1 MFQKSGKITPARYL
15 IYRTLKKI
23 FFKKISETAFTLPTG
38 KPCAPLKIPQ
48 GFLHTFFQKN
58 FFWEVI
64 TIPIR
69 IISPGSQRRPLSWGL
84 QGEHNA
90 TQLQLD
96 VRQFLAAW
104 PDGTPAL
111 MVTRQDGHPYLLDK
125 SQWVLDIPTT
135 NIVAT
140 LSNRETELLGR
151 IELVVSW
158 SRADG
163 SIAKSQSYLGFISG
177 NPTSSSLPLTPSVIE
192 ALDDLKAA
200 GERAEAAATRAEAA
214 AASIDEKIA
223 DEDNLT
229 YTKVL
234 TALELPSVGRIN
246 RLYVETST
254 SKLWI
259 WDDVK
264 LAYVCVG
271 TGTAGS
277 SIDPDVICGGDAFST

>member
-1 MFQKSGKITPARYL
+1 
-15 IYRTLKKI
+15 
-23 FFKKISETAFTLPTG
+23 
-38 KPCAPLKIPQ
+38 
-48 GFLHTFFQKN
+48 
-58 FFWEVI
+58 
-64 TIPIR
+64 
-69 IISPGSQRRPLSWGL
+69 
-84 QGEHNA
+84 
-90 TQLQLD
+90 
-96 VRQFLAAW
+96 
-104 PDGTPAL
+104 

-125 SQWVLDIPTT
+125 SQWVLDVPTT

-158 SRADG
+158 SRVDG

-200 GERAEAAATRAEAA
+200 GERAEAAAKRAEEAA
-214 AASIDEKIA
+214 ASVDEKIA
-223 DEDNLT
+223 DENGLV

-234 TALELPSVGRIN
+234 TALELPSVGKVN

-259 WDDVK
+259 WDETALK
-264 LAYVCVG
+264 YVCVSGSGGG
-271 TGTAGS
+271 TTPEFD
-277 SIDPDVICGGDAFST
+277 IIYGGDAFTT

>member
-1 MFQKSGKITPARYL
+1 M
-15 IYRTLKKI
+15 
-23 FFKKISETAFTLPTG
+23 
-38 KPCAPLKIPQ
+38 
-48 GFLHTFFQKN
+48 
-58 FFWEVI
+58 
-64 TIPIR
+64 
-69 IISPGSQRRPLSWGL
+69 
-84 QGEHNA
+84 
-90 TQLQLD
+90 
-96 VRQFLAAW
+96 
-104 PDGTPAL
+104 
-111 MVTRQDGHPYLLDK
+111 
-125 SQWVLDIPTT
+125 LDIPTT

-200 GERAEAAATRAEAA
+200 GERATAAASAAEAA
-214 AASIDEKIA
+214 AKRAEEAAASVDEKIA

-234 TALELPSVGRIN
+234 TALELPSVGKTN

>member
-1 MFQKSGKITPARYL
+1 MI
-15 IYRTLKKI
+15 
-23 FFKKISETAFTLPTG
+23 
-38 KPCAPLKIPQ
+38 
-48 GFLHTFFQKN
+48 
-58 FFWEVI
+58 
-64 TIPIR
+64 
-69 IISPGSQRRPLSWGL
+69 
-84 QGEHNA
+84 
-90 TQLQLD
+90 
-96 VRQFLAAW
+96 
-104 PDGTPAL
+104 
-111 MVTRQDGHPYLLDK
+111 TRQDGHPYLLDK

-200 GERAEAAATRAEAA
+200 GERAEAAAKRAEEAA
-214 AASIDEKIA
+214 ASVDEKIA
-223 DEDNLT
+223 DEDGLV

-234 TALELPSVGRIN
+234 TALELPSVGKVN

-259 WDDVK
+259 WDETALK
-264 LAYVCVG
+264 YVCVS
-271 TGTAGS
+271 GS
-277 SIDPDVICGGDAFST
+277 SGGTTPEFDVIYGGDAFTT

>member
-1 MFQKSGKITPARYL
+1 M
-15 IYRTLKKI
+15 
-23 FFKKISETAFTLPTG
+23 
-38 KPCAPLKIPQ
+38 
-48 GFLHTFFQKN
+48 
-58 FFWEVI
+58 
-64 TIPIR
+64 
-69 IISPGSQRRPLSWGL
+69 
-84 QGEHNA
+84 
-90 TQLQLD
+90 
-96 VRQFLAAW
+96 
-104 PDGTPAL
+104 
-111 MVTRQDGHPYLLDK
+111 
-125 SQWVLDIPTT
+125 LDIPTT
-135 NIVAT
+135 NIIAT

-200 GERAEAAATRAEAA
+200 GERAEEAAKRAEAA
-214 AASIDEKIA
+214 AASVIA

-234 TALELPSVGRIN
+234 TALELPSVGRAN

-271 TGTAGS
+271 TGSAGS
-277 SIDPDVICGGDAFST
+277 PIDPDVICGGDASST

>member
-1 MFQKSGKITPARYL
+1 M
-15 IYRTLKKI
+15 
-23 FFKKISETAFTLPTG
+23 
-38 KPCAPLKIPQ
+38 
-48 GFLHTFFQKN
+48 
-58 FFWEVI
+58 I

-69 IISPGSQRRPLSWGL
+69 IISPGSQKRPLSWGL

-111 MVTRQDGHPYLLDK
+111 MITRQDGHPYLLDK
-125 SQWVLDIPTT
+125 SQWVLDVPTT

-140 LSNRETELLGR
+140 LSSRETELLGR

-158 SRADG
+158 SRTDG

-200 GERAEAAATRAEAA
+200 GERAEAAAKRAEEAA
-214 AASIDEKIA
+214 ASVDAN
-223 DEDNLT
+223 EDGLV

-234 TALELPSVGRIN
+234 TALELPSVGKTN

-259 WDDVK
+259 WDDTK
-264 LAYVCVG
+264 LTYTCVG

-277 SIDPDVICGGDAFST
+277 SIDPDVIYGGDAFPT

>member
-1 MFQKSGKITPARYL
+1 
-15 IYRTLKKI
+15 
-23 FFKKISETAFTLPTG
+23 
-38 KPCAPLKIPQ
+38 
-48 GFLHTFFQKN
+48 
-58 FFWEVI
+58 
-64 TIPIR
+64 
-69 IISPGSQRRPLSWGL
+69 
-84 QGEHNA
+84 
-90 TQLQLD
+90 
-96 VRQFLAAW
+96 
-104 PDGTPAL
+104 

-151 IELVVSW
+151 IELVISW

-200 GERAEAAATRAEAA
+200 GERAEAAAKRAEAA
-214 AASIDEKIA
+214 AASVDEKIA
-223 DEDNLT
+223 DENGLV

-234 TALELPSVGRIN
+234 TALELPSVGKVN

-259 WDDVK
+259 WDETALK
-264 LAYVCVG
+264 YVCVSGSGGG
-271 TGTAGS
+271 TTPEFD
-277 SIDPDVICGGDAFST
+277 IIYGGDAFTT

>member
-1 MFQKSGKITPARYL
+1 MFQKSGKITLACYS
-15 IYRTLKKI
+15 IYIEPRKNFPRRL
-23 FFKKISETAFTLPTG
+23 SLCSTLPTG
-38 KPCAPLKIPQ
+38 NRASPLKKFTGIFIPSS
-48 GFLHTFFQKN
+48 KK

-69 IISPGSQRRPLSWGL
+69 IISPGSQKRPLSWGL

-151 IELVVSW
+151 IELVISW

-200 GERAEAAATRAEAA
+200 GERAEEAAKRAEAA
-214 AASIDEKIA
+214 AASVDAKVS
-223 DEDNLT
+223 DEDGLV

-234 TALELPSVGRIN
+234 TALELPSVGKVN

-259 WDDVK
+259 WDETSLK
-264 LAYVCVG
+264 YVCVG
-271 TGTAGS
+271 TGTASS
-277 SIDPDVICGGDAFST
+277 SIDPDVICGGNAFST

>member
-1 MFQKSGKITPARYL
+1 M
-15 IYRTLKKI
+15 
-23 FFKKISETAFTLPTG
+23 
-38 KPCAPLKIPQ
+38 
-48 GFLHTFFQKN
+48 
-58 FFWEVI
+58 I

-69 IISPGSQRRPLSWGL
+69 IISPGSQKRPLSWGL

-125 SQWVLDIPTT
+125 SQWTLDIPTT

-163 SIAKSQSYLGFISG
+163 SIAKSQSYLGFVSG

-200 GERAEAAATRAEAA
+200 GKTAAEAAERAEAAAKRAEEAA
-214 AASIDEKIA
+214 ASVDKKIS
-223 DEDNLT
+223 DEDSLT

-234 TALELPSVGRIN
+234 TALELPSVGRTN

-259 WDDVK
+259 WDDAK
-264 LAYVCVG
+264 LTYVCVG

-277 SIDPDVICGGDAFST
+277 SIDPDVIYGGDAFTT

>member
-1 MFQKSGKITPARYL
+1 M
-15 IYRTLKKI
+15 
-23 FFKKISETAFTLPTG
+23 
-38 KPCAPLKIPQ
+38 
-48 GFLHTFFQKN
+48 
-58 FFWEVI
+58 I

-69 IISPGSQRRPLSWGL
+69 IISPGAQKRPLSWGL

-125 SQWVLDIPTT
+125 SQWVLDVPTT

-151 IELVVSW
+151 IELVISW
-158 SRADG
+158 SRTDG

-200 GERAEAAATRAEAA
+200 GKTAAEAAERAEAAAKRAEEAA
-214 AASIDEKIA
+214 ASVDEKIA
-223 DEDNLT
+223 DEDGLV

-234 TALELPSVGRIN
+234 TALELPSVGKVN

-259 WDDVK
+259 WDETALK
-264 LAYVCVG
+264 YVCVSGSGGG
-271 TGTAGS
+271 TTPEFD
-277 SIDPDVICGGDAFST
+277 IIYGGDAFTT

>member
-1 MFQKSGKITPARYL
+1 M
-15 IYRTLKKI
+15 
-23 FFKKISETAFTLPTG
+23 
-38 KPCAPLKIPQ
+38 
-48 GFLHTFFQKN
+48 
-58 FFWEVI
+58 I

-69 IISPGSQRRPLSWGL
+69 VISPGAQKRPLSWGL

-125 SQWVLDIPTT
+125 SQWVLDVPTT

-151 IELVVSW
+151 IELVISW
-158 SRADG
+158 SRTDG

-200 GERAEAAATRAEAA
+200 GKTAAEAAERAEAAAKRAEEAA
-214 AASIDEKIA
+214 ASVDEKIA
-223 DEDNLT
+223 NEDGLV

-234 TALELPSVGRIN
+234 TALELPSVGKVN

-259 WDDVK
+259 WDETALK
-264 LAYVCVG
+264 YVCVSGSGGG
-271 TGTAGS
+271 TTPEFD
-277 SIDPDVICGGDAFST
+277 IIYGGNAFTT

>member
-1 MFQKSGKITPARYL
+1 M
-15 IYRTLKKI
+15 
-23 FFKKISETAFTLPTG
+23 
-38 KPCAPLKIPQ
+38 
-48 GFLHTFFQKN
+48 
-58 FFWEVI
+58 
-64 TIPIR
+64 
-69 IISPGSQRRPLSWGL
+69 
-84 QGEHNA
+84 
-90 TQLQLD
+90 
-96 VRQFLAAW
+96 
-104 PDGTPAL
+104 
-111 MVTRQDGHPYLLDK
+111 
-125 SQWVLDIPTT
+125 LDIPTT

-200 GERAEAAATRAEAA
+200 GERAEAAAERATAAASAAEEAA
-214 AASIDEKIA
+214 ASVDEKIA
-223 DEDNLT
+223 DEDGLV

-234 TALELPSVGRIN
+234 TALELPSVGRAN

-264 LAYVCVG
+264 LAYVCVSGSGG
-271 TGTAGS
+271 TT
-277 SIDPDVICGGDAFST
+277 PEFDVIYGGDAFTT

>member
-1 MFQKSGKITPARYL
+1 M
-15 IYRTLKKI
+15 
-23 FFKKISETAFTLPTG
+23 
-38 KPCAPLKIPQ
+38 
-48 GFLHTFFQKN
+48 
-58 FFWEVI
+58 I

-69 IISPGSQRRPLSWGL
+69 IISPGSQKRPLSWGL

-200 GERAEAAATRAEAA
+200 GERAEAAAKRAEEAA
-214 AASIDEKIA
+214 ASV
-223 DEDNLT
+223 DEDGLI

-234 TALELPSVGRIN
+234 TALELPSVGKTN

-259 WDDVK
+259 WDDAK
-264 LAYVCVG
+264 LAYACVG

-277 SIDPDVICGGDAFST
+277 SIVPDVICGGDAFST

>member
-1 MFQKSGKITPARYL
+1 M
-15 IYRTLKKI
+15 
-23 FFKKISETAFTLPTG
+23 
-38 KPCAPLKIPQ
+38 
-48 GFLHTFFQKN
+48 
-58 FFWEVI
+58 I

-69 IISPGSQRRPLSWGL
+69 IISPGSQKRPLSWGL

-111 MVTRQDGHPYLLDK
+111 LITRQDGHPYLLDK
-125 SQWVLDIPTT
+125 SQWQLDIPTT

-214 AASIDEKIA
+214 AASVDEKVA

-234 TALELPSVGRIN
+234 TALELPSVGKTN

-259 WDDVK
+259 WDETSLK
-264 LAYVCVG
+264 YVCVG

-277 SIDPDVICGGDAFST
+277 SIDPDVICGGDAFSI

>member
-1 MFQKSGKITPARYL
+1 M
-15 IYRTLKKI
+15 
-23 FFKKISETAFTLPTG
+23 
-38 KPCAPLKIPQ
+38 
-48 GFLHTFFQKN
+48 
-58 FFWEVI
+58 I

-69 IISPGSQRRPLSWGL
+69 IISPGSQKRPLSWGL

-125 SQWVLDIPTT
+125 SQWQLDIPTT

-158 SRADG
+158 SRTDG

-200 GERAEAAATRAEAA
+200 GERAEAAATAAASAAERAEAA
-214 AASIDEKIA
+214 AASVDEKIA

-234 TALELPSVGRIN
+234 TALELPSVGKTN

-259 WDDVK
+259 WDETSLK
-264 LAYVCVG
+264 YVCVG

-277 SIDPDVICGGDAFST
+277 SIDPDVIYGGDAFSK

>member
-1 MFQKSGKITPARYL
+1 
-15 IYRTLKKI
+15 
-23 FFKKISETAFTLPTG
+23 
-38 KPCAPLKIPQ
+38 
-48 GFLHTFFQKN
+48 
-58 FFWEVI
+58 
-64 TIPIR
+64 
-69 IISPGSQRRPLSWGL
+69 
-84 QGEHNA
+84 
-90 TQLQLD
+90 
-96 VRQFLAAW
+96 
-104 PDGTPAL
+104 

-125 SQWVLDIPTT
+125 SQWQLDIPTT

-158 SRADG
+158 SRVDG

-177 NPTSSSLPLTPSVIE
+177 NPTSTSLPLTPSVIE

-200 GERAEAAATRAEAA
+200 GERASAAASAAEAA
-214 AASIDEKIA
+214 AEKAAKSAATISDLVG

-234 TALELPSVGRIN
+234 TALELPSIGRAN
-246 RLYVETST
+246 RLYIETST

-259 WDDVK
+259 WDSAK

-277 SIDPDVICGGDAFST
+277 SIDPDVIYGGDAFTA

>member
-1 MFQKSGKITPARYL
+1 M
-15 IYRTLKKI
+15 
-23 FFKKISETAFTLPTG
+23 
-38 KPCAPLKIPQ
+38 
-48 GFLHTFFQKN
+48 
-58 FFWEVI
+58 I

-69 IISPGSQRRPLSWGL
+69 IISPGSQKRPLSWGL

-125 SQWVLDIPTT
+125 SQWTLDRATT

-158 SRADG
+158 SRTDG

-200 GERAEAAATRAEAA
+200 GKTAAEAAERAEAAAKRAEEAA
-214 AASIDEKIA
+214 AKVS
-223 DEDNLT
+223 DEDGLS

-234 TALELPSVGRIN
+234 TALELPSVGKVN

-259 WDDVK
+259 WDETALK
-264 LAYVCVG
+264 YVCVSGSGGG
-271 TGTAGS
+271 TTPKFD
-277 SIDPDVICGGDAFST
+277 IIYGGDAFTT

>member
-1 MFQKSGKITPARYL
+1 
-15 IYRTLKKI
+15 
-23 FFKKISETAFTLPTG
+23 
-38 KPCAPLKIPQ
+38 
-48 GFLHTFFQKN
+48 
-58 FFWEVI
+58 
-64 TIPIR
+64 
-69 IISPGSQRRPLSWGL
+69 
-84 QGEHNA
+84 
-90 TQLQLD
+90 
-96 VRQFLAAW
+96 
-104 PDGTPAL
+104 

-158 SRADG
+158 SRVDG

-200 GERAEAAATRAEAA
+200 GKTAAEAAERAEAAAKRAEEAA
-214 AASIDEKIA
+214 ASVA
-223 DEDNLT
+223 DEDGLV

-234 TALELPSVGRIN
+234 TALELPSVGKVN

-254 SKLWI
+254 SNLWI
-259 WDDVK
+259 WDETALK
-264 LAYVCVG
+264 YVCVSG
-271 TGTAGS
+271 TTPEFN
-277 SIDPDVICGGDAFST
+277 IIYGGNAFTT

>member
-1 MFQKSGKITPARYL
+1 MI
-15 IYRTLKKI
+15 
-23 FFKKISETAFTLPTG
+23 
-38 KPCAPLKIPQ
+38 
-48 GFLHTFFQKN
+48 
-58 FFWEVI
+58 
-64 TIPIR
+64 
-69 IISPGSQRRPLSWGL
+69 
-84 QGEHNA
+84 
-90 TQLQLD
+90 
-96 VRQFLAAW
+96 
-104 PDGTPAL
+104 
-111 MVTRQDGHPYLLDK
+111 TRQDGHPYLLDK
-125 SQWVLDIPTT
+125 SQWVLDVPTT

-158 SRADG
+158 SRTDG

-200 GERAEAAATRAEAA
+200 GERAEEAAKRAEAA
-214 AASIDEKIA
+214 AASVDAKVS
-223 DEDNLT
+223 DEDGLV

-234 TALELPSVGRIN
+234 TALELPSVGRTN

-259 WDDVK
+259 WDETSLK
-264 LAYVCVG
+264 YVCVG

-277 SIDPDVICGGDAFST
+277 SIDPDIICGGDAFST

>member
-1 MFQKSGKITPARYL
+1 M
-15 IYRTLKKI
+15 
-23 FFKKISETAFTLPTG
+23 
-38 KPCAPLKIPQ
+38 
-48 GFLHTFFQKN
+48 
-58 FFWEVI
+58 I

-69 IISPGSQRRPLSWGL
+69 IISPGSQKRPLSWGL

-125 SQWVLDIPTT
+125 SQWQLDIPTT

-200 GERAEAAATRAEAA
+200 GERAEAAATAAASAAERAEAA
-214 AASIDEKIA
+214 AASVDEKIA

-234 TALELPSVGRIN
+234 TALELPSVGRTN

-259 WDDVK
+259 WDDAK
-264 LAYVCVG
+264 LAYVCVSGSGG
-271 TGTAGS
+271 TT
-277 SIDPDVICGGDAFST
+277 PEFDVIYGGDAFTT

>member
-1 MFQKSGKITPARYL
+1 M
-15 IYRTLKKI
+15 
-23 FFKKISETAFTLPTG
+23 
-38 KPCAPLKIPQ
+38 
-48 GFLHTFFQKN
+48 
-58 FFWEVI
+58 I

-69 IISPGSQRRPLSWGL
+69 IISPGSQKRPLSWGL

-125 SQWVLDIPTT
+125 SQWQLDIPTT

-200 GERAEAAATRAEAA
+200 GERAEAAATA
-214 AASIDEKIA
+214 AASAAERAETAAASVDEKIA

-234 TALELPSVGRIN
+234 TALELPSVGRAN

-277 SIDPDVICGGDAFST
+277 SIDPDVIYGGNAFST

>member
-1 MFQKSGKITPARYL
+1 M
-15 IYRTLKKI
+15 
-23 FFKKISETAFTLPTG
+23 
-38 KPCAPLKIPQ
+38 
-48 GFLHTFFQKN
+48 
-58 FFWEVI
+58 I

-69 IISPGSQRRPLSWGL
+69 IISPGSQKRPLSWGL

-125 SQWVLDIPTT
+125 SQWVLDVPTT

-151 IELVVSW
+151 IELVISW
-158 SRADG
+158 SRTDG

-200 GERAEAAATRAEAA
+200 GKTAAEAAERAEAAAKRAEEAA
-214 AASIDEKIA
+214 ASVDEKIA
-223 DEDNLT
+223 NEDGLV

-234 TALELPSVGRIN
+234 TALELPSVGKVN

-259 WDDVK
+259 WDETALK
-264 LAYVCVG
+264 YVCVSGNGGG
-271 TGTAGS
+271 TTPEFD
-277 SIDPDVICGGDAFST
+277 IIYGGDAFTT

>member
-1 MFQKSGKITPARYL
+1 M
-15 IYRTLKKI
+15 
-23 FFKKISETAFTLPTG
+23 
-38 KPCAPLKIPQ
+38 
-48 GFLHTFFQKN
+48 
-58 FFWEVI
+58 I

-69 IISPGSQRRPLSWGL
+69 IISPGSQKRPLSWGL

-125 SQWVLDIPTT
+125 SQWTLDVPTT

-158 SRADG
+158 SRTDG

-200 GERAEAAATRAEAA
+200 GKTAAEAAERAEAAAKRAEEAA
-214 AASIDEKIA
+214 AKVS
-223 DEDNLT
+223 DEDGLS

-234 TALELPSVGRIN
+234 TALELPSVGKVN

-259 WDDVK
+259 WDETALK
-264 LAYVCVG
+264 YVCVSGSGGG
-271 TGTAGS
+271 TTPEFD
-277 SIDPDVICGGDAFST
+277 IIYGGDAFTT

>member
-1 MFQKSGKITPARYL
+1 MI
-15 IYRTLKKI
+15 
-23 FFKKISETAFTLPTG
+23 
-38 KPCAPLKIPQ
+38 
-48 GFLHTFFQKN
+48 
-58 FFWEVI
+58 
-64 TIPIR
+64 
-69 IISPGSQRRPLSWGL
+69 
-84 QGEHNA
+84 
-90 TQLQLD
+90 
-96 VRQFLAAW
+96 
-104 PDGTPAL
+104 
-111 MVTRQDGHPYLLDK
+111 TRQDGHPYLLDK

-200 GERAEAAATRAEAA
+200 GERAEAAATAAASAAERAEEAA
-214 AASIDEKIA
+214 ASVDEKIA
-223 DEDNLT
+223 DEDGLV

-234 TALELPSVGRIN
+234 TALELPSVGKVN
-246 RLYVETST
+246 RLYIETST

-259 WDDVK
+259 WDETALK
-264 LAYVCVG
+264 YVCVSGSG
-271 TGTAGS
+271 TTPEFD
-277 SIDPDVICGGDAFST
+277 IIYGGDAFTT